1 MNETCSSL
9 EYCDQVD
16 SVNQQIL
23 AWINWLQSQSVIG
36 QMVVS
41 NSTMIDRLKAL
52 KKYSS
57 QLCAVSLE
65 ECNMND
71 LKNMIVK

>member
-9 EYCDQVD
+9 EYCDQVN

-23 AWINWLQSQSVIG
+23 AWINWLQSQSLFG
-36 QMVVS
+36 QMAIS
-41 NSTMIDRLKAL
+41 NSAVIDRLKAL

-57 QLCAVSLE
+57 LLCAVSLE

-71 LKNMIVK
+71 LKNMIFK